1 MRTNSKWHVGYVT
14 NSYTP
19 WMRGFDSSYGFFAS
33 DLRDHYD
40 ATLTALKLPVE
51 ARNSAVAEATGALNS
66 SYQGGFAVEE
76 ILERR
81 AKPLRVLGIG
91 ADGSGPKKK
100 GGGVSSLQ
108 KQADISEMSTKIKEM
123 AKAIE
128 ACEQRAQALQVSA
141 NALPAACEMLMRVQ
155 RGLANKKVLPA
166 LPEGLMEPPKAEAE
180 EEAEEEKKARRG
192 SSTRKRSG
200 LFSSP
205 LLTAAESKSLEK
217 AEDRRSLGSKWAAA
231 RGMLRGSKGDK

>member
-1 MRTNSKWHVGYVT
+1 M
-14 NSYTP
+14 
-19 WMRGFDSSYGFFAS
+19 
-33 DLRDHYD
+33 
-40 ATLTALKLPVE
+40 
-51 ARNSAVAEATGALNS
+51 
-66 SYQGGFAVEE
+66 
-76 ILERR
+76 
-81 AKPLRVLGIG
+81 
-91 ADGSGPKKK
+91 
-100 GGGVSSLQ
+100 
-108 KQADISEMSTKIKEM
+108 ADISEMSTKIKEM

-155 RGLANKKVLPA
+155 KGLANKKVLPA

-180 EEAEEEKKARRG
+180 EDAEEDKKARRG

-205 LLTAAESKSLEK
+205 LLSAAESKSLEK

>member
-1 MRTNSKWHVGYVT
+1 MRTHSKWHVGYVT

-33 DLRDHYD
+33 GVDYNTKCSYKAAPPTDTSAYAWCRTVPHASGDGTTHHLYD
-40 ATLTALKLPVE
+40 W
-51 ARNSAVAEATGALNS
+51 
-66 SYQGGFAVEE
+66 FAHNVF
-76 ILERR
+76 
-81 AKPLRVLGIG
+81 
-91 ADGSGPKKK
+91 ADDQQQPAYFSPGRPKKK

-155 RGLANKKVLPA
+155 KGLANKKVLPA
-166 LPEGLMEPPKAEAE
+166 LPEGLMEPPKADAE
-180 EEAEEEKKARRG
+180 EDAEEDKKARRG
-192 SSTRKRSG
+192 AAHG
-200 LFSSP
+200 WAV
-205 LLTAAESKSLEK
+205 LLAIALGGGVEEFRE
-217 AEDRRSLGSKWAAA
+217 AEDRSLGSKWAAA
-231 RGMLRGSKGDK
+231 RGG